1 MWSDASERYWTPVAE
16 IFSASNKLQYQ
27 LKVEASLADVQAKL
41 GLISNKDA
49 NKIKNAISKV
59 TLNRV
64 KEIEKDIHHDLMAVV
79 NALSEAAGD
88 SGEFVHLG
96 ATSNDIQDTVL
107 ALQLNESRNIL
118 LNLLDELSGVIAHHA
133 NKHKNTA
140 CIGRTHG
147 QFAVPT
153 TVGFKFA
160 NFLYELHLAKMELFN
175 SRINLSKF
183 SGAVGNYATSMRMDV
198 EEELF
203 KVLELIP
210 CDISTQVVP
219 RVIHSQFLNSL
230 ALIASVI
237 ERISKEIRNLQRSEI
252 NEWQEPF
259 SEKQVG
265 SSAMPH
271 KRNPHKSERISGLVR
286 IIRSNVAISLEN
298 IALEHERDISHSS
311 VERVIIPESS
321 NLLYYITKSMISIL
335 NGLNINVESITRNL
349 ERADKS
355 KSEQIL
361 NNISKNLG
369 RQKGHE
375 LLRKHVN
382 SDNFKESMFSDA
394 ELLKYISKTEL
405 DNIFNTFN
413 TGLATTKV
421 EMIIDRYN
429 SKWKSY
435 RTNII

>member
-1 MWSDASERYWTPVAE
+1 
-16 IFSASNKLQYQ
+16 
-27 LKVEASLADVQAKL
+27 
-41 GLISNKDA
+41 
-49 NKIKNAISKV
+49 
-59 TLNRV
+59 
-64 KEIEKDIHHDLMAVV
+64 
-79 NALSEAAGD
+79 
-88 SGEFVHLG
+88 
-96 ATSNDIQDTVL
+96 
-107 ALQLNESRNIL
+107 
-118 LNLLDELSGVIAHHA
+118 
-133 NKHKNTA
+133 
-140 CIGRTHG
+140 
-147 QFAVPT
+147 
-153 TVGFKFA
+153 
-160 NFLYELHLAKMELFN
+160 MELFN